1 MHNDVI
7 VTMNSGSSS
16 LRCGIFE
23 RGKDKPEARLRL
35 SLRGLPDAMIW
46 ERRDARTGEISQ
58 SLLDPP
64 KTADQ
69 AQATALAEM
78 KDRLLAE
85 IDPARIAA
93 FSHRVV
99 HGGGFYTA
107 PVQVNPA
114 VLARL
119 DTLTPMAPSHQPQN
133 LAAIRNLTKSFPDI
147 PQIACF
153 DTAFHRDLP
162 YHERVFALP
171 QNMTESGLVRY
182 GFHGLSY
189 DHVSARL
196 GEIAPDTAQ
205 GRVVI
210 AHLGH
215 GASMCALH
223 GGKSVATTMGMTALD
238 GLPMGRRCGALD
250 PGIVLYLIEERAMAP
265 ADVREMLYE
274 RSGLFGLSGIS
285 SEMIELL
292 ESDAPEAEAAVAFF
306 VYRCRRE
313 IGALAAA
320 LGGLDA
326 LVFTGGVGENSPS
339 IRERI
344 CADLGWLGVR
354 IDQQANDDAG
364 LRISPQGEQISVFVI
379 PTDEEQV
386 LAEGA
391 ENILRASGNRAGADN
406 EMVSPAPMPP
416 QGRDSIAVTPK

>member
-23 RGKDKPEARLRL
+23 RGKDKPEARLRM

-46 ERRDARTGEISQ
+46 ERRDARTGEVSQ

-93 FSHRVV
+93 FS
-99 HGGGFYTA
+99 
-107 PVQVNPA
+107 
-114 VLARL
+114 
-119 DTLTPMAPSHQPQN
+119 
-133 LAAIRNLTKSFPDI
+133 
-147 PQIACF
+147 QIACF
-153 DTAFHRDLP
+153 DAAFHRDLP

-171 QNMTESGLVRY
+171 RNMTESGLVRY

-189 DHVSARL
+189 DHVAARL

-306 VYRCRRE
+306 VHRCRRE

-406 EMVSPAPMPP
+406 EMVSPAPMLP